1 MIDDAQVHLVDNVEE
16 AGELSRW
23 LSERSLVAVD
33 TETTGLRHEDRVRV
47 VQVGDGDTAWVVPV
61 EAPGSWGGLV
71 LSLLGRYDG
80 NVVMHH
86 AKFDVNKLLTSL
98 GLEFQA
104 DKLHDTMLQARVLE
118 PTRSAALKN
127 LASRY
132 VDSRAAFAQSD
143 LDERLKGGG
152 HTWATVPVTF
162 EPYWFYAGLDT
173 ILTYRLHHELYP
185 RVQAGPQPAYDLEL
199 SAALVCGGMERH
211 GALID
216 QAYAREQ
223 RALLEERI
231 EYAGR
236 WCEEHYGVK
245 PGSNAA
251 VAQVLVGAGWDL
263 NKRTPNG
270 AIALDKE
277 VLEGVDHPLARTVLK
292 RRQAQ
297 KVVSAYLRHYC
308 DDLASDG
315 RIHPSINTC
324 EARTGR
330 MSMSDPNLQNLP
342 RQSESNPLS
351 EVVRRCVVP
360 APGHVL
366 LLCDFDQIE
375 MRIFAHLSRSPDLLG
390 AFGEDVD
397 FFTVMTREIF
407 GDPAIVKKDPRRQ
420 TTKNAMYAR
429 IYGAGTAKFAWTA
442 GITEEEAK
450 HFSALLDLRY
460 PAIRQLQSQI
470 DATSRGRYETE
481 GEAYVTS
488 PLTGRRFTLDD
499 DAYYKLMNYLIQGT
513 AAEVLKMKLVE
524 LAQVG
529 LAGYLVCP
537 VHDEVIL
544 EVPED
549 QLIDV
554 ARTVQRVMND
564 VDLFTVPITAGLA
577 TGTSW
582 GAKQDYEVPG

>member
-1 MIDDAQVHLVDNVEE
+1 MIDEAQVHLVDNVDE
-16 AGELSRW
+16 AGELARW
-23 LSERSLVAVD
+23 LSERRLVAVD
-33 TETTGLRHEDRVRV
+33 TETTGLGHEDRVRV
-47 VQVGDGDTAWVVPV
+47 VQVGDGQTAWVVPV

-71 LSLLGRYDG
+71 LSLLGRYTG
-80 NVVMHH
+80 TVVMHH
-86 AKFDVNKLLTSL
+86 AKFDVGKLTTSL
-98 GLEFQA
+98 GLDIPA
-104 DKLHDTMLQARVLE
+104 DRLHDTMLQARVLE

-132 VDSRAAFAQSD
+132 VDSRAAFAQAD
-143 LDERLKGGG
+143 LDEKLKGGG
-152 HTWATVPVTF
+152 HTWETVPITF

-173 ILTYRLHHELYP
+173 ILTYRLHEVLHP
-185 RVQAGPQPAYDLEL
+185 RVLAGPHLAYDLEL
-199 SAALVCGGMERH
+199 TAALVCGGMERH

-216 QAYAREQ
+216 RPYALEQ
-223 RALLEERI
+223 RGLLEERI
-231 EYAGR
+231 AYAGR

-245 PGSNAA
+245 PGSNQA
-251 VAQVLVGAGWDL
+251 VARVLVDAGFDL
-263 NKRTPNG
+263 DKRTPNG
-270 AIALDKE
+270 GIMLDKE
-277 VLEGVDHPLARTVLK
+277 VLEAVDHPLARTVLK

-330 MSMSDPNLQNLP
+330 MSMSNPNLQNLP
-342 RQSESNPLS
+342 RQSEANPAS
-351 EVVRRCVVP
+351 EIVRRCVVP

-407 GDPAIVKKDPRRQ
+407 GDPSIVKKDPRRQ
-420 TTKNAMYAR
+420 TTKNAMYAT
-429 IYGAGTAKFAWTA
+429 IYGAGTEKFAWTA
-442 GITEEEAK
+442 GITVDEAK
-450 HFSALLDLRY
+450 RFKALLDFRY
-460 PAIRQLQSQI
+460 PAIRQLQQQI
-470 DATSRGRYETE
+470 ETTSRARYEGE

-488 PLTGRRFTLDD
+488 PLTRRRFTLDD

-524 LAQVG
+524 LQ
-529 LAGYLVCP
+529 LAGLGDYLVCP

-544 EVPED
+544 EVPLDE
-549 QLIDV
+549 LEDV
-554 ARTVQRVMND
+554 ARTVHRVMND
-564 VDLFTVPITAGLA
+564 PNLFTVPITAGLA
-577 TGTSW
+577 TGASW
-582 GAKQDYEVPG
+582 GAKRDYEVPA

>member
-1 MIDDAQVHLVDNVEE
+1 MIDDAKVHLVDSADE
-16 AGELSRW
+16 AGELARW
-23 LSERSLVAVD
+23 LSERNLVAID
-33 TETTGLRHEDRVRV
+33 TETTGLGHEDRVRL
-47 VQVGDGDTAWVVPV
+47 VQFGDADTAWVVPV

-71 LSLLGRYDG
+71 LSLLEKYTGE
-80 NVVMHH
+80 VVMHH
-86 AKFDVNKLLTSL
+86 AKFDVNMLINTL
-98 GLEFQA
+98 GVTFPR
-104 DKLHDTMLQARVLE
+104 DRLHDTMLQSRVLE

-132 VDSRAAFAQSD
+132 VDSRASFAQSD

-162 EPYWFYAGLDT
+162 EPYWFYAGVDT
-173 ILTYRLHHELYP
+173 ILTYRLHQELYP
-185 RVQAGPQPAYDLEL
+185 RVLTGPKLAYDLEL
-199 SAALVCGGMERH
+199 TAALVCGGMERH

-216 QAYAREQ
+216 RPYAVAQ
-223 RALLEERI
+223 RAALEERI

-236 WCEEHYGVK
+236 WCEEQYGVK
-245 PGSNAA
+245 AGSNQK
-251 VAQVLVGAGWDL
+251 VAEVLVAAGHDL
-263 NKRTPNG
+263 TKRTPNG
-270 AIALDKE
+270 GIMLDKE
-277 VLEGVDHPLARTVLK
+277 VLEEIDHPLARTVLK

-297 KVVSAYLRHYC
+297 KIVSAYLRHYC

-330 MSMSDPNLQNLP
+330 MSMSNPNLQNLP
-342 RQSESNPLS
+342 RQSASNPAS
-351 EVVRRCVVP
+351 EIVRNCVVP
-360 APGHVL
+360 APGYVL

-407 GDPAIVKKDPRRQ
+407 GDPTIQKKDPRRQ

-429 IYGAGTAKFAWTA
+429 IYGAGTEKFAWTA
-442 GITEEEAK
+442 GITVADAK
-450 HFSALLDLRY
+450 HFSALLDLKY
-460 PAIRQLQSQI
+460 PAIRQLQQQI
-470 DATSRGRYETE
+470 DSTSRQRYESE
-481 GEAYVTS
+481 GQAYVTS
-488 PLTGRRFTLDD
+488 PLTRRRFTLDD

-524 LAQVG
+524 LH
-529 LAGYLVCP
+529 LAGLGDYLVCP

-544 EVPED
+544 EVPQDE
-549 QLIDV
+549 LVEV

-564 VDLFTVPITAGLA
+564 VDLFTVPITAGLSI
-577 TGTSW
+577 GQSW
-582 GAKQDYEVPG
+582 GAKHDYEVAA